1 MKNNLELIDW
11 AFINTLIAAADTNIL
26 ITQADSKLIK
36 FENDLPYD
44 LNDLRDRIKLFQ
56 DTGELD
62 IEKLRQNISSVLI
75 GMNNTFVE

>member
-26 ITQADSKLIK
+26 ITQTDSKLIK